1 MNDFDIKKNLVVD
14 GKSEIFSS
22 WQEVVTT
29 LTAEEFLENLKWVC
43 DDPCENGD
51 GTGILTRE
59 IGLTNSGI
67 VRINR
72 VYDKGITIMY
82 RLDNGRV
89 WEGDFF
95 KVPCIEKFVKNA
107 DKVKRMGYADSDG
120 MISIRFKPSISA
132 RDRI

>member
-1 MNDFDIKKNLVVD
+1 MNDFEIKRKIVID

-22 WQEVVTT
+22 WHEVVTT

-51 GTGILTRE
+51 GMLTRE
-59 IGLTNSGI
+59 IGLTTSGI

-72 VYDKGITIMY
+72 VYDRGLTIMY
-82 RLDNGRV
+82 RADNGEL

-95 KVPCIEKFVKNA
+95 KVPCIEKYVKNA
-107 DKVKRMGYADSDG
+107 DKAKRMGYADSDG
-120 MISIRFKPSISA
+120 MITIRFKPSISA